1 MNIKRNLRD
10 ILKTNIK
17 YYRIKANLTQEDLAE
32 NANVTAKYISDLE
45 RGIFN
50 VSLEKL
56 EQIAE
61 ALNIEAYLLLKD
73 DYKNEIIP
81 TKVDM
86 VTKTRKSKNIIKFI
100 YEKT

>member
-1 MNIKRNLRD
+1 MLNNGDTVSKKRNLRD

-17 YYRIKANLTQEDLAE
+17 YYRIKASLTQEDLAE
-32 NANVTAKYISDLE
+32 KANVTAKYISDLE

-56 EQIAE
+56 EQISI

-73 DYKNEIIP
+73 HFKDEVIP

-86 VTKTRKSKNIIKFI
+86 VTKTRKSKRH
-100 YEKT
+100 

>member
-17 YYRIKANLTQEDLAE
+17 YYRIKANLTQENLAE

-73 DYKNEIIP
+73 DYKNEVIP
-81 TKVDM
+81 IKVDM
-86 VTKTRKSKNIIKFI
+86 ITKTRKSKNIIKFI

>member
-1 MNIKRNLRD
+1 MSIKRNLRD

-32 NANVTAKYISDLE
+32 KANVTSKYISDLE

-56 EQIAE
+56 EQIAN

-73 DYKNEIIP
+73 DFRDEVKP

-86 VTKTRKSKNIIKFI
+86 VTKTRKSKRH
-100 YEKT
+100 Y

>member
-1 MNIKRNLRD
+1 MSIKRNLRD

-32 NANVTAKYISDLE
+32 KANVTSKYISDLE

-56 EQIAE
+56 EQIAN

-73 DYKNEIIP
+73 DFRDEVIP

-86 VTKTRKSKNIIKFI
+86 VTKTRRSKRH
-100 YEKT
+100 Y

>member
-73 DYKNEIIP
+73 DYKNEVIP
-81 TKVDM
+81 IKVDM
-86 VTKTRKSKNIIKFI
+86 LSLIHI
-100 YEKT
+100 